1 MLLDVRRR
9 PAGARAEIDDFPSI
23 AAFDGGE
30 DLVDHVRRQLS
41 GRSGLQERDALRPVL
56 FESVLRTLFDEERHA
71 SGKLGGEIFNLC
83 GNHYRAGIF
92 TLEDRRIRRVA
103 SALGLRS

>member
-1 MLLDVRRR
+1 
-9 PAGARAEIDDFPSI
+9 
-23 AAFDGGE
+23 
-30 DLVDHVRRQLS
+30 
-41 GRSGLQERDALRPVL
+41 VL
-56 FESVLRTLFDEERHA
+56 FESVLRALFDEERHA